1 MSVPSSEFGYSLF
14 IVIIFIIFLIIA
26 ITWSIIL
33 KAPTVDITPS
43 QLTFAG
49 YSSRCLLPKKI
60 LTSDS
65 TPTPNLPAHYP
76 PRPCAEGLTCIQNSE
91 STEYGICKVSTGEL
105 CKSVVQCVPG
115 TVVCNGI
122 CLSTYSGGLNQEG
135 PCIQSNL
142 VEDSNGICKLI
153 EDSPGCHFDTDCLDS
168 KCNYK
173 DGILTCIKPRLS
185 GSVCTKNYQCDSNNC
200 SFGYCQ
206 PSQIITGE
214 IGAFCNI
221 YQNCSTGN
229 CQPTC
234 NSGLSCYK
242 DIAINGTYD
251 FEGSLQSVG
260 GATDFG
266 VCTDNVYIWPEN
278 QCSSSS
284 GCIAPS
290 VCWNGVCVFPRSIDK
305 FSPNSCVSTAL
316 QDSLITTGKC
326 INGYICDGSDCI
338 PKVGSNVPYKNE
350 NNKYSLFQWDHN
362 GIGEWKS
369 LNILSDSQIPIESP
383 TLTSVALPQGNLII
397 YQSITGFQIILPLLN
412 KIFPLKAAGLF
423 TQPQTNIIYDPQ
435 PNILFTLKS
444 ISLTPG
450 GGILVGYSLTI
461 NSVIIDRGY
470 LFDTIPPVFLNLPS
484 SEITEYT
491 LIVPIYTN
499 TLSNNANDWF
509 QYPSQIILMSID
521 DIPDAISNMRL
532 LLLDLIGNLY
542 IGVFTAD
549 FINGNTLE
557 KFSIPIINQ
566 NIIWAQLYSYSQ
578 LFQEPLEYVYKEK
591 NNGNDDLNIK
601 ISVVDG
607 NPPDITIPPPIGD
620 NIIPS
625 PIITQSLY
633 SPKGGGLGNIQ
644 LLYLVDYPKE
654 NGGTQ
659 LRLITWGL
667 DVVMPGYFSNDKKT
681 QVNIS
686 NVYSQEVMPI
696 YFLITL
702 TS

>member
-1 MSVPSSEFGYSLF
+1 MSLPSGEFGYSIF
-14 IVIIFIIFLIIA
+14 IVIIFIIFLVIA

-33 KAPTVDITPS
+33 KTPTIDATPS

-49 YSSRCLLPKKI
+49 YSSRCLLPKNN
-60 LTSDS
+60 LTSDL
-65 TPTPNLPAHYP
+65 NFLPAHYP
-76 PRPCAEGLTCIQNSE
+76 PSPCAEGLTCVQNSE

-105 CKSVVQCVPG
+105 CTSVIQCVPG
-115 TVVCNGI
+115 TVLCNGI
-122 CLSTYSGGLNQEG
+122 CLSSYAGGLNQEG

-142 VEDSNGICKLI
+142 IEDSNGICKLI
-153 EDSPGCHFDTDCLDS
+153 EDSPGCHFDADCLDS

-185 GSVCTKNYQCDSNNC
+185 GSICTKNYQCNSNNC

-206 PSQIITGE
+206 PDQIKTGE
-214 IGAFCNI
+214 IGALCNI

-242 DIAINGTYD
+242 DLAINGAYN
-251 FEGSLQSVG
+251 FEGFLESVG

-266 VCTDNVYIWPEN
+266 VCTDNVYVWPEN

-290 VCWNGVCVFPRSIDK
+290 VCWNGVCIFPRTIDK
-305 FSPNSCVSTAL
+305 FSPNSCVSTAT
-316 QDSLITTGKC
+316 QNSLITTGKC
-326 INGYICDGSDCI
+326 INGYYCDGINCI
-338 PKVGSNVPYKNE
+338 PKVGENVPYKNL

-369 LNILSDSQIPIESP
+369 LNILLDTQIPIESP
-383 TLTSVALPQGNLII
+383 TLTSLVLPSGNLII
-397 YQSITGFQIILPLLN
+397 YQSITGFQIIPPLSN
-412 KIFPLKAAGLF
+412 KIFSLKAIGLF
-423 TQPQTNIIYDPQ
+423 MQPQTNNVYDPQ
-435 PNILFTLKS
+435 PNILFTLKN
-444 ISLTPG
+444 ISLTPA

-461 NSVIIDRGY
+461 NSIVIDRGY
-470 LFDTIPPVFLNLPS
+470 LFESIPVVFLDVPS
-484 SEITEYT
+484 SIEYT
-491 LIVPIYTN
+491 LVVPVYTN
-499 TLSNNANDWF
+499 TLSENVNDWF
-509 QYPSQIILMSID
+509 QYPSEIILMSVD

-542 IGVFTAD
+542 IGLFTID

-557 KFSIPIINQ
+557 NFNIPIINQ

-578 LFQEPLEYVYKEK
+578 LFQEPLEYVYKQRI
-591 NNGNDDLNIK
+591 NGIDNGNLNIK
-601 ISVVDG
+601 ISVADG
-607 NPPDITIPPPIGD
+607 NPPDITIPPSIGD

-625 PIITQSLY
+625 QIITQSFY

-644 LLYLVDYPKE
+644 LLYLVDYPEE

-667 DVVMPGYFSNDKKT
+667 DVVMPGYFSADKKT
-681 QVNIS
+681 QLSIS
-686 NVYSQEVMPI
+686 NVYSQEVMPV
-696 YFLITL
+696 YFIITL
-702 TS
+702 GS